1 MGGGKIIIGRRPWG
15 EAISPIVLQK
25 PTSLMQASPP
35 FPQKPLFFAETKVH
49 IRLLQV
55 FSERNYI
62 FFKKISTRDILV
74 FQGIYNYKSVKRQS
88 SLQSDPSFWRWMERT
103 DCVEKNCHL
112 RWMWHRGKEN
122 WISIRRDFLGMVRW
136 GQILLNTF
144 GGRVQQSTVAD
155 CTLHTNQIQ
164 PDL

>member
-1 MGGGKIIIGRRPWG
+1 MVLVSFVGSVVTRMEEGGGKIIIGRRPWG

-25 PTSLMQASPP
+25 PNSLMQASPP

-103 DCVEKNCHL
+103 DCVDKKLPSEMDVAPWEREL
-112 RWMWHRGKEN
+112 
-122 WISIRRDFLGMVRW
+122 DFY
-136 GQILLNTF
+136 
-144 GGRVQQSTVAD
+144 
-155 CTLHTNQIQ
+155 
-164 PDL
+164 